1 MLDQILKSIRNRGLE
16 YEPVYGKFDMKPNW
30 GMPNPIL
37 GRMEKARQGSIQ
49 PDVQFLLQK
58 YKNHPQLE
66 ELLKLI
72 EQREANYFQPRA
84 PQGYF

>member
-1 MLDQILKSIRNRGLE
+1 MLDQILKSIRNRGLD
-16 YEPVYGKFDMKPNW
+16 YEPVYGRFDMKPNW

-37 GRMEKARQGSIQ
+37 GRIQKGDQGSVN
-49 PDVQFLLQK
+49 PDVQFLLHK

-72 EQREANYFQPRA
+72 EQREANYFQPRS